1 MKKIMT
7 VTAMLVFA
15 ISMFAKD
22 IKTVV
27 FTTLPQM
34 HCENCENKI
43 KGNLRFEKGIK
54 QITTSVPD
62 QKVTIEYDA
71 DKTTP
76 ENIAKGFAKIG
87 YEATVVT
94 GEAKKKGCSGCSK
107 KADATKGNCCK
118 KNGEKKAGSCSEK
131 AEVKKEGCG
140 GCSKKA
146 DATKGS
152 CCKKDGEKKAGSC
165 CSKKAEVKKEG
176 CGGCSKKAEAV
187 KGNCSKKNGEK
198 KEGSCCKKAEV
209 KKEGC
214 GGCSKKAEAAK
225 GNCSTK

>member
-107 KADATKGNCCK
+107 KADATKGSCCK

-131 AEVKKEGCG
+131 TEVKKEGCG

-146 DATKGS
+146 EATKGS
-152 CCKKDGEKKAGSC
+152 CCKKDGEKNAGSC
-165 CSKKAEVKKEG
+165 CKKAEVKKEG

-187 KGNCSKKNGEK
+187 KGNCS
-198 KEGSCCKKAEV
+198 
-209 KKEGC
+209 
-214 GGCSKKAEAAK
+214 
-225 GNCSTK
+225 TK

>member
-107 KADATKGNCCK
+107 NADATKGSCCK

-131 AEVKKEGCG
+131 TEVKKEGCG

-165 CSKKAEVKKEG
+165 CKKAEVKKEG

-187 KGNCSKKNGEK
+187 KGNCS
-198 KEGSCCKKAEV
+198 
-209 KKEGC
+209 
-214 GGCSKKAEAAK
+214 
-225 GNCSTK
+225 TK

>member
-107 KADATKGNCCK
+107 KADATKGSCCK
-118 KNGEKKAGSCSEK
+118 KNGEKKAGSCCKKNGE
-131 AEVKKEGCG
+131 KKEGN
-140 GCSKKA
+140 
-146 DATKGS
+146 
-152 CCKKDGEKKAGSC
+152 CC
-165 CSKKAEVKKEG
+165 KKAEVKKEG

-187 KGNCSKKNGEK
+187 KGNCCKKDGEK
-198 KEGSCCKKAEV
+198 KAGSCSEKAEV
-209 KKEGC
+209 KKKGC
-214 GGCSKKAEAAK
+214 SGCSKKAEAVK
-225 GNCSTK
+225 GNCCTK

>member
-87 YEATVVT
+87 YKATVVT
-94 GEAKKKGCSGCSK
+94 GEAKKKAVVAAARK
-107 KADATKGNCCK
+107 LMQLKAAAARRTVKR
-118 KNGEKKAGSCSEK
+118 
-131 AEVKKEGCG
+131 KKE
-140 GCSKKA
+140 A
-146 DATKGS
+146 A
-152 CCKKDGEKKAGSC
+152 
-165 CSKKAEVKKEG
+165 
-176 CGGCSKKAEAV
+176 AV
-187 KGNCSKKNGEK
+187 RKPK
-198 KEGSCCKKAEV
+198 
-209 KKEGC
+209 
-214 GGCSKKAEAAK
+214 
-225 GNCSTK
+225 

>member
-107 KADATKGNCCK
+107 KAEAVKGNCCK
-118 KNGEKKAGSCSEK
+118 KDGEKNAGSCCK
-131 AEVKKEGCG
+131 KTEVKKEGCG

-146 DATKGS
+146 DVTKGS

-165 CSKKAEVKKEG
+165 CKKAEVKKEG

-187 KGNCSKKNGEK
+187 KGNCS
-198 KEGSCCKKAEV
+198 
-209 KKEGC
+209 
-214 GGCSKKAEAAK
+214 
-225 GNCSTK
+225 TK

>member
-87 YEATVVT
+87 YKATVVT

-107 KADATKGNCCK
+107 KADATKGSCCK

-131 AEVKKEGCG
+131 TEVKKEGCG

-146 DATKGS
+146 EATKGS
-152 CCKKDGEKKAGSC
+152 CCKKDGEKNAGSC
-165 CSKKAEVKKEG
+165 CKKAEVKKEG

-187 KGNCSKKNGEK
+187 KGNCS
-198 KEGSCCKKAEV
+198 
-209 KKEGC
+209 
-214 GGCSKKAEAAK
+214 
-225 GNCSTK
+225 TK

>member
-15 ISMFAKD
+15 INMFAKD

-107 KADATKGNCCK
+107 KADATKGSCCK
-118 KNGEKKAGSCSEK
+118 KNGEKKEGNCSEK

-146 DATKGS
+146 EAVKGN
-152 CCKKDGEKKAGSC
+152 CCKKNGEKKEGN
-165 CSKKAEVKKEG
+165 CSEKAEVKKEG

-187 KGNCSKKNGEK
+187 KGNCS
-198 KEGSCCKKAEV
+198 
-209 KKEGC
+209 
-214 GGCSKKAEAAK
+214 
-225 GNCSTK
+225 TK

>member
-107 KADATKGNCCK
+107 KADATKGSCCK

-146 DATKGS
+146 EATKGNCS
-152 CCKKDGEKKAGSC
+152 KKNGEKKEGNC
-165 CSKKAEVKKEG
+165 CKKAEVKKEG

-187 KGNCSKKNGEK
+187 KGNCS
-198 KEGSCCKKAEV
+198 
-209 KKEGC
+209 
-214 GGCSKKAEAAK
+214 
-225 GNCSTK
+225 TK

>member
-107 KADATKGNCCK
+107 KADATKGSCCK
-118 KNGEKKAGSCSEK
+118 KNGEKKKGSCSEK

-140 GCSKKA
+140 GWSKKA
-146 DATKGS
+146 EAVKGN

-165 CSKKAEVKKEG
+165 CEKAEVKKEG

-187 KGNCSKKNGEK
+187 KGNCS
-198 KEGSCCKKAEV
+198 
-209 KKEGC
+209 
-214 GGCSKKAEAAK
+214 
-225 GNCSTK
+225 TK

>member
-87 YEATVVT
+87 YEATIVT

-107 KADATKGNCCK
+107 KADATKGSCCK
-118 KNGEKKAGSCSEK
+118 KNGEKK
-131 AEVKKEGCG
+131 EGN
-140 GCSKKA
+140 
-146 DATKGS
+146 
-152 CCKKDGEKKAGSC
+152 CC
-165 CSKKAEVKKEG
+165 KKAEVKKEG

-187 KGNCSKKNGEK
+187 KGNCCKKDGEK
-198 KEGSCCKKAEV
+198 KAGSCSEKAEE
-209 KKEGC
+209 KKKGC
-214 GGCSKKAEAAK
+214 SGCSKKAEAVK
-225 GNCSTK
+225 GNCCTK

>member
-107 KADATKGNCCK
+107 KADATKGSCCK
-118 KNGEKKAGSCSEK
+118 KNGEKK
-131 AEVKKEGCG
+131 EGN
-140 GCSKKA
+140 
-146 DATKGS
+146 
-152 CCKKDGEKKAGSC
+152 CC
-165 CSKKAEVKKEG
+165 KKAEVKKEG

-187 KGNCSKKNGEK
+187 KGNCCKKDGEK
-198 KEGSCCKKAEV
+198 KAGSCSEKAEV
-209 KKEGC
+209 KKK
-214 GGCSKKAEAAK
+214 GCSGCSEKAEAVK

>member
-87 YEATVVT
+87 YKATVVT

-107 KADATKGNCCK
+107 KAEVKKEGCGGCSKKAEAVKGSCCK
-118 KNGEKKAGSCSEK
+118 KDGEKKAGSCSEK

-146 DATKGS
+146 EAVKGS

-165 CSKKAEVKKEG
+165 SEKAEVKKEG

-187 KGNCSKKNGEK
+187 KGNCS
-198 KEGSCCKKAEV
+198 
-209 KKEGC
+209 
-214 GGCSKKAEAAK
+214 
-225 GNCSTK
+225 TK

>member
-87 YEATVVT
+87 YKATVVT

-107 KADATKGNCCK
+107 KADATKGSCCK
-118 KNGEKKAGSCSEK
+118 KNGEKKKGSCSE
-131 AEVKKEGCG
+131 
-140 GCSKKA
+140 
-146 DATKGS
+146 
-152 CCKKDGEKKAGSC
+152 
-165 CSKKAEVKKEG
+165 KAEVKKEG

-187 KGNCSKKNGEK
+187 KGNCSTKDGEK
-198 KEGSCCKKAEV
+198 KAGSCCKKAEV

-214 GGCSKKAEAAK
+214 GGCSKKAEAIK

>member
-34 HCENCENKI
+34 HCENCENKT

-76 ENIAKGFAKIG
+76 ENIAQGFAKIG
-87 YEATVVT
+87 YKATVVT

-107 KADATKGNCCK
+107 KADATKGSCCK

-146 DATKGS
+146 DATKGN
-152 CCKKDGEKKAGSC
+152 CCKKNGEKKEGNC
-165 CSKKAEVKKEG
+165 CKKAEVKKEG

-187 KGNCSKKNGEK
+187 KGNCS
-198 KEGSCCKKAEV
+198 
-209 KKEGC
+209 
-214 GGCSKKAEAAK
+214 
-225 GNCSTK
+225 TK

>member
-87 YEATVVT
+87 YKATVVT

-107 KADATKGNCCK
+107 KADATKGSCCK
-118 KNGEKKAGSCSEK
+118 KNGEKKE
-131 AEVKKEGCG
+131 
-140 GCSKKA
+140 
-146 DATKGS
+146 GS
-152 CCKKDGEKKAGSC
+152 CC
-165 CSKKAEVKKEG
+165 
-176 CGGCSKKAEAV
+176 
-187 KGNCSKKNGEK
+187 KKNGEK

-214 GGCSKKAEAAK
+214 GGCSKKAEAVKGSCCKKDGEKKAGSCSEKAEVKKEGCGGCSKKAEAVK

>member
-87 YEATVVT
+87 YEATVIT

-118 KNGEKKAGSCSEK
+118 KNGEKKE
-131 AEVKKEGCG
+131 
-140 GCSKKA
+140 
-146 DATKGS
+146 GS
-152 CCKKDGEKKAGSC
+152 CCKKNGEKKEGNC
-165 CSKKAEVKKEG
+165 CKKAEVKKEG

-187 KGNCSKKNGEK
+187 KGNCSKKDGEK
-198 KEGSCCKKAEV
+198 KAGSCSEKAEV

-214 GGCSKKAEAAK
+214 GGCSKKAEAVK

>member
-54 QITTSVPD
+54 HITTSVPD

-118 KNGEKKAGSCSEK
+118 KEGEKKAGSCSEK

-165 CSKKAEVKKEG
+165 CKKAEVKKEG

-187 KGNCSKKNGEK
+187 KGNCS
-198 KEGSCCKKAEV
+198 
-209 KKEGC
+209 
-214 GGCSKKAEAAK
+214 
-225 GNCSTK
+225 TK

>member
-107 KADATKGNCCK
+107 KADT
-118 KNGEKKAGSCSEK
+118 
-131 AEVKKEGCG
+131 
-140 GCSKKA
+140 
-146 DATKGS
+146 TKGS
-152 CCKKDGEKKAGSC
+152 CC
-165 CSKKAEVKKEG
+165 
-176 CGGCSKKAEAV
+176 
-187 KGNCSKKNGEK
+187 KKNGEK

-214 GGCSKKAEAAK
+214 GGCSKKAEVKKEGCGGCSKKAEAVKGSCCKKDGEKKAGSCSEKAEVKKKGCSGCSKKAEAVK

>member
-118 KNGEKKAGSCSEK
+118 KNGEKK
-131 AEVKKEGCG
+131 EGN
-140 GCSKKA
+140 
-146 DATKGS
+146 
-152 CCKKDGEKKAGSC
+152 CC
-165 CSKKAEVKKEG
+165 KKAEVKKEG

-187 KGNCSKKNGEK
+187 KGNCCKKDGEK
-198 KEGSCCKKAEV
+198 KAGSCSEKAEV
-209 KKEGC
+209 KKKGC
-214 GGCSKKAEAAK
+214 SGCSKKAETVK

>member
-94 GEAKKKGCSGCSK
+94 GEAKKKGC
-107 KADATKGNCCK
+107 
-118 KNGEKKAGSCSEK
+118 
-131 AEVKKEGCG
+131 G

-146 DATKGS
+146 DATKDS

-165 CSKKAEVKKEG
+165 CKKNGEKKAGSCCKKNGEKKEGNCCKKAEVKKEG

-187 KGNCSKKNGEK
+187 KGNCS
-198 KEGSCCKKAEV
+198 
-209 KKEGC
+209 
-214 GGCSKKAEAAK
+214 
-225 GNCSTK
+225 TK

>member
-131 AEVKKEGCG
+131 AEVKKVGCG

-146 DATKGS
+146 DATKGN
-152 CCKKDGEKKAGSC
+152 CCKKNGEKKEGNC
-165 CSKKAEVKKEG
+165 CKKAEVKKEG

-187 KGNCSKKNGEK
+187 KGNCS
-198 KEGSCCKKAEV
+198 
-209 KKEGC
+209 
-214 GGCSKKAEAAK
+214 
-225 GNCSTK
+225 TK

>member
-87 YEATVVT
+87 YEATVVI

-107 KADATKGNCCK
+107 KADATKGSCCKKNGEKKEGNCCK
-118 KNGEKKAGSCSEK
+118 KNGEKK
-131 AEVKKEGCG
+131 EGN
-140 GCSKKA
+140 
-146 DATKGS
+146 
-152 CCKKDGEKKAGSC
+152 CC
-165 CSKKAEVKKEG
+165 KKAEVKKEG

-187 KGNCSKKNGEK
+187 KGNCS
-198 KEGSCCKKAEV
+198 
-209 KKEGC
+209 
-214 GGCSKKAEAAK
+214 
-225 GNCSTK
+225 TK

>member
-1 MKKIMT
+1 MRKIMKKIMT

-87 YEATVVT
+87 YKATVVT

-107 KADATKGNCCK
+107 KAEVKKEGCGGCSKKAEAVKGSCCK
-118 KNGEKKAGSCSEK
+118 KDGEKKAGSCSEK

-146 DATKGS
+146 
-152 CCKKDGEKKAGSC
+152 
-165 CSKKAEVKKEG
+165 
-176 CGGCSKKAEAV
+176 EAV
-187 KGNCSKKNGEK
+187 KGNCS
-198 KEGSCCKKAEV
+198 
-209 KKEGC
+209 
-214 GGCSKKAEAAK
+214 
-225 GNCSTK
+225 TK

>member
-107 KADATKGNCCK
+107 KAESTKGSCCK
-118 KNGEKKAGSCSEK
+118 KNSEKKAGSCSEK

-146 DATKGS
+146 DATKGN
-152 CCKKDGEKKAGSC
+152 CCKKNGEKKEGNC
-165 CSKKAEVKKEG
+165 CKKAEVKKEG

-187 KGNCSKKNGEK
+187 KGNCS
-198 KEGSCCKKAEV
+198 
-209 KKEGC
+209 
-214 GGCSKKAEAAK
+214 
-225 GNCSTK
+225 TK

>member
-94 GEAKKKGCSGCSK
+94 GEAKKKGSSGCSK
-107 KADATKGNCCK
+107 KADATKGSCCK

-152 CCKKDGEKKAGSC
+152 CCKKNGEKKEGNC
-165 CSKKAEVKKEG
+165 CKKAEVKKEG

-187 KGNCSKKNGEK
+187 KGNCS
-198 KEGSCCKKAEV
+198 
-209 KKEGC
+209 
-214 GGCSKKAEAAK
+214 
-225 GNCSTK
+225 TK

>member
-1 MKKIMT
+1 MT

-87 YEATVVT
+87 YKATVVT
-94 GEAKKKGCSGCSK
+94 GEAKKKAVVAAARK
-107 KADATKGNCCK
+107 LMQLKAAAARRTVKR
-118 KNGEKKAGSCSEK
+118 
-131 AEVKKEGCG
+131 KKE
-140 GCSKKA
+140 A
-146 DATKGS
+146 A
-152 CCKKDGEKKAGSC
+152 
-165 CSKKAEVKKEG
+165 
-176 CGGCSKKAEAV
+176 AV
-187 KGNCSKKNGEK
+187 RKPK
-198 KEGSCCKKAEV
+198 
-209 KKEGC
+209 
-214 GGCSKKAEAAK
+214 
-225 GNCSTK
+225 

>member
-107 KADATKGNCCK
+107 KADATKGSCCK
-118 KNGEKKAGSCSEK
+118 KNGEKK
-131 AEVKKEGCG
+131 EGN
-140 GCSKKA
+140 
-146 DATKGS
+146 
-152 CCKKDGEKKAGSC
+152 CC
-165 CSKKAEVKKEG
+165 KKAEVKKEG

-187 KGNCSKKNGEK
+187 KGNCCKKDGEK
-198 KEGSCCKKAEV
+198 KAGSCSEKAEV
-209 KKEGC
+209 KKKGC
-214 GGCSKKAEAAK
+214 SGCSKKAEAVK
-225 GNCSTK
+225 GNCCTK